1 VGDVVSADSDDID
14 GMNTAIDV
22 TGLTKRFGEITA
34 VQDLTFSVRRG
45 AVTGFLGPNG
55 AGKTTTLKMVL
66 GLAAPSGGSAE
77 VLGRPYSQLDEP
89 ARRIGAVLEST
100 GFHPGRRGRDHLRI
114 LAAALELPDARVD
127 AVLDEVGLTGAGKR
141 RVKGYSLGMR
151 QRLGLASAL
160 LGEPEVLILDEPA
173 NGLDPEGVQW
183 LRRFLRGFA
192 ARGGTVLV
200 SSHQLAEMA
209 QTVDDVVIIAGGR
222 LVLQSPLAD
231 LAREDGVRVRTPH
244 PGRLISALAA
254 DGISADA
261 LDAETLVAFGTT
273 SEAVG
278 LAAAAAEA
286 VIYEM
291 SAERFDLEEL
301 FLDLTSQGVKS

>member
-1 VGDVVSADSDDID
+1 
-14 GMNTAIDV
+14 MNSAIDV
-22 TGLTKRFGEITA
+22 SGLTKHYGEVAA
-34 VQDLTFSVRRG
+34 VDDLSFSVRRG

-66 GLAAPSGGSAE
+66 GLAEPSAGTAAVMGK
-77 VLGRPYSQLDEP
+77 PYAALDSP
-89 ARRIGAVLEST
+89 TRRVGAVLEST
-100 GFHPGRRGRDHLRI
+100 GFHPGRRGRDHLRV
-114 LAAALELPDARVD
+114 LAAASQLPESRVD
-127 AVLDEVGLTGAGKR
+127 EVLAEVGLTEAGRR

-160 LGEPEVLILDEPA
+160 LGEPDVLVLDEPA

-192 ARGGTVLV
+192 ARGGTALV

-209 QTVDDVVIIAGGR
+209 QTVDDVVIISHGR
-222 LVLQSPLAD
+222 LVTQSPLEE
-231 LAREDGVRVRTPH
+231 LARRDGVRVRTPQ
-244 PGRLISALAA
+244 PGALIAALAA
-254 DGISADA
+254 DGISADEV
-261 LDAETLVAFGTT
+261 DSETLVILGTT

-278 LAAAAAEA
+278 LAAAAAEV

-291 SAERFDLEEL
+291 TTERFDLEEL
-301 FLDLTSQGVKS
+301 FLELTSTDGANS